1 MELSKLEEVLKDE
14 PKFRLKQ
21 IDEAIY
27 DKAIAG
33 WDEATTLSKP
43 LREKLKKECP
53 LGIKGKIFKSED
65 GKTEKALIG
74 KVEAVLMKHKDG
86 RATVCVSCQ
95 EGCPMGCSFCATG
108 KMGFCRNLTAE
119 EMVSQVLFFK
129 RQGED
134 ISNVVF
140 MGMGEPFLNYDEVLK
155 AVRILNSKMGLGA
168 RRISISTCGIIDG
181 IKKLAKE
188 DLQVN
193 LALSLHAP
201 NNKLRSQLMPVNN
214 RYSLDKVLSAIND
227 YIKRTNR
234 RVMLEYVMLDKVN
247 DSEEHA
253 KELAWLLKNSLSGL
267 YMVNLI
273 NYNQTGKYKPSEN
286 IEKFKEVL
294 EQEHVPVTRRYSFGQ
309 DIKGACGQLA
319 TKK

>member
-1 MELSKLEEVLKDE
+1 MELNKLEEVLKDE
-14 PKFRLKQ
+14 PKFRLRQ

-27 DKAIAG
+27 DKAISS
-33 WDEATTLSKP
+33 WDEATTLSKG
-43 LREKLKKECP
+43 LRERLKKECP
-53 LGIKGKIFKSED
+53 LEIEGELHKSED
-65 GKTEKALIG
+65 GKTEKALING
-74 KVEAVLMKHKDG
+74 IETVLMRSKDG
-86 RATVCVSCQ
+86 RSTICISCQ

-119 EMVSQVLFFK
+119 EMVGQVLFFK

-134 ISNVVF
+134 ISNIVF
-140 MGMGEPFLNYDEVLK
+140 MGMGEPFLNYEEVMK
-155 AVRILNSKMGLGA
+155 AIRILNGKMGIGA

-181 IKKLAKE
+181 IKKLAEE

-201 NNKLRSQLMPVNN
+201 NDKLRTRLMPVNK
-214 RYSLDKVLSAIND
+214 RYSLEKVLSSIND
-227 YIKRTNR
+227 YISRTNR
-234 RVMLEYVMLDKVN
+234 RVMLEYVMLDGVN
-247 DSEEHA
+247 DSVEDA
-253 KELAWLLKNSLSGL
+253 KELAWLLRNNLSGL

-273 NYNQTGKYKPSEN
+273 NYNQTGKYKPSKN
-286 IEKFKEVL
+286 IEEFQKTLEKEGL
-294 EQEHVPVTRRYSFGQ
+294 PVTRRFSFGQ